1 MYKYSE
7 LARAEMIAGE
17 TVSTLKNMARTI
29 SNEPTMAGCTQV
41 LYQLG
46 AVDDLEGLWRQG
58 RYLGFIHT
66 LRKLFFA
73 DLDIDLSG
81 TIAESLIQLT
91 DYEDILFEY
100 MSCRSD
106 ASFSEGK
113 GLFKWAMLKKSLTDK
128 EAPSSWKAFRT
139 FVSTKEG
146 YTEID
151 FFGDSLTLLTEMSNV
166 LFVADLMLEF
176 EKTANYTGFGE
187 VHNTIRDIGAL
198 DRWRKF

>member
-1 MYKYSE
+1 MYNYSD

-17 TVSTLKNMARTI
+17 TVSTLKNMAYTL
-29 SNEPTMAGCTQV
+29 SKEPAMAGRTQV

-46 AVDDLEGLWRQG
+46 AIDDLEGLWRHG

-73 DLDIDLSG
+73 VLDLDLY
-81 TIAESLIQLT
+81 TAIAESLIKLT
-91 DYEDILFEY
+91 DYEDTLFEY
-100 MSCRSD
+100 MSSRGD

-113 GLFKWAMLKKSLTDK
+113 GLFKWTMLKRSIIDK

-139 FVSTKEG
+139 FVSTREG

-151 FFGDSLTLLTEMSNV
+151 FFGDNLTLLTEMSNV

-176 EKTANYTGFGE
+176 EKECNYTGFGE
-187 VHNTIRDIGAL
+187 VHDTIKEIGAL